1 MQFKFLKP
9 NPAPMKRLTRAVV
22 NAAIDLAAKEV
33 KRELE
38 ASVRDWRHK
47 PDFRIER
54 AGDDTRKVT
63 TDDAIFIY
71 QDQGTRPHTIRPRRY
86 QDQGTRPHTI
96 RPRRKRALS
105 WPGAAHPVRVV
116 RHPGVKAMRY
126 TDKVARGIAGK
137 LLDIMNDAIRKA
149 AP

>member
-1 MQFKFLKP
+1 MQFKFLRP

-54 AGDDTRKVT
+54 AGDDTRRVT

-71 QDQGTRPHTIRPRRY
+71 QDQGT
-86 QDQGTRPHTI
+86 GTHAGKGKYTI
-96 RPRRKRALS
+96 RPRRKRALF

-137 LLDIMNDAIRKA
+137 LLDIMNDAMRKA
-149 AP
+149 TP

>member
-1 MQFKFLKP
+1 MRFKFLKP
-9 NPAPMKRLTRAVV
+9 NPEPMKRLTRAVV
-22 NAAIDLAAKEV
+22 NGAIDLAAKEV

-38 ASVRDWRHK
+38 ASVRGWRHK

-54 AGDDTRKVT
+54 AGDDTRRVT
-63 TDDAIFIY
+63 TDDEIFIY
-71 QDQGTRPHTIRPRRY
+71 QDQGT
-86 QDQGTRPHTI
+86 GTHAGKGKYTI

-126 TDKVARGIAGK
+126 TDKVANGIAGK
-137 LLDIMNDAIRKA
+137 ILEVMNEAIRKA
-149 AP
+149 TP

>member
-54 AGDDTRKVT
+54 AGDDTRRVT

-71 QDQGTRPHTIRPRRY
+71 QDQGTRPHTIRPRR
-86 QDQGTRPHTI
+86 
-96 RPRRKRALS
+96 KRALF

-126 TDKVARGIAGK
+126 TDKVANGIAGK

-149 AP
+149 TP